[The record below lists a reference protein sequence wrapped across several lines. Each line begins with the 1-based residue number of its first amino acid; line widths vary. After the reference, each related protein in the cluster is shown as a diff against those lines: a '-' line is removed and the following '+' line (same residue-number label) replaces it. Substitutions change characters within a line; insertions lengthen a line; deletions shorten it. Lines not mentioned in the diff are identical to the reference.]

1 SYAAAVAT
9 LDDALGRLRKDCDKA
24 GWTDAVWLLG
34 SDAGFPL
41 GEHGAVGPAR
51 AGLHEELVH
60 LPLVLVWPGE
70 EHAGLRVPELTQPP
84 DLLATLGELLGRS
97 APGPSLVSLAR
108 DQGGSIRTHPPCVM
122 KSPRISTWSVRTR
135 EWYLLD

>member
-1 SYAAAVAT
+1 DALLPPWSVPEELLEEFFQSEDDADDGDEADAEESAAVEPWTGEPPDRVDSDDDETFQRLQRTYAAAVAT
-9 LDDALGRLRKDCDKA
+9 LDDALGRLRKDCDRA

-70 EHAGLRVPELTQPP
+70 EHAGLRVPE
-84 DLLATLGELLGRS
+84 
-97 APGPSLVSLAR
+97 
-108 DQGGSIRTHPPCVM
+108 
-122 KSPRISTWSVRTR
+122 
-135 EWYLLD
+135 